1 MFNKLF
7 GFSRSSSL
15 VDAAMKDI
23 SRMLQQA
30 GKMLDHSLAN
40 LLDNQTLEVDLESM
54 DDVIDEAEQ
63 SVRRSILEHLVV
75 SPRKDLSI
83 SLILASIV
91 QDAERIG
98 DFARGLAQVATLAK
112 GPREGPFA
120 DRLRSLAMRVR
131 PLFEQCEQAFRED
144 DVDLARALVI
154 NHRALKAELI
164 QYVQDLANSDL
175 SPDMALAYGTSATM
189 LRRISSH
196 LSNIVSTVIQPFD
209 RIRHGD
215 EEA

>member
-7 GFSRSSSL
+7 GLSRSSSL